1 MPSLPK
7 VKKGRTMNAIVS
19 PTPPAS
25 PVRRCVSACKPFFI
39 GVLALLLLIPLSMVR
54 SLLSERQ
61 SRRFD
66 AVANITGTWGESQ
79 TLIGPVLVVPYRI
92 PVKTRREQRVEDQIK
107 SVEEISWSTAHA
119 CFLPT
124 NLNVVGSLDPSI
136 LHRGIYEAA
145 VYRGTFS
152 LTGAFS
158 PPDFGEWKVDPANIL
173 WDEAVVLVSVSDP
186 RGLSDSLVLRLGETS
201 LTLGPGSHLASFDRP
216 LRARMPAGLMN
227 STETTPFSLDMKL
240 NGSGRLLIAPVGMQ
254 TQVVIDSP
262 WADPSFQGAFLPVE
276 REVAPNGFKA
286 VWQVSYYGRPVPQS
300 WTSAEGM
307 NAATGLSN
315 CSFGVSLVTPVDNY
329 RLVERAMKYG
339 ILFIVLLF
347 TAFFLFETLARLRIH
362 PLQYLLVGAALCL
375 FYLVLLALSELLVF
389 WGAYIVAA
397 GASTALVTGYSAAI
411 LGRRRA
417 VAIGLELVL
426 IYGFLY
432 TTLQLQDYALVLG
445 SAGLFAALAVVMF
458 STRRVNWYDAH

>member
-1 MPSLPK
+1 
-7 VKKGRTMNAIVS
+7 MNEIA
-19 PTPPAS
+19 PPPLPAS
-25 PVRRCVSACKPFFI
+25 PFSRYASAYKPFFV

-61 SRRFD
+61 ERHFE
-66 AVANITGTWGESQ
+66 AVANITGSWGDSQ

-92 PVKTRREQRVEDQIK
+92 SVKTHREQRVENQIK
-107 SVEEISWSTAHA
+107 SVEETSWSTAYA

-136 LHRGIYEAA
+136 LHRGIYKAT

-152 LTGAFS
+152 VTGAFA
-158 PPDFGEWKVDPANIL
+158 PPDFGEWNIDPANLL

-186 RGLSDSLVLRLGETS
+186 RGISDSLVLRLGETP
-201 LTLGPGSHLASFDRP
+201 LTLRPGSSLASFDRP
-216 LRARMPAGLMN
+216 LRARIPAGALN
-227 STETTPFSLDMKL
+227 PDEATPFSLDMKL
-240 NGSGRLLIAPVGMQ
+240 NGGQDLQIAPIGMQ
-254 TQVVIDSP
+254 TEVMLDSS
-262 WADPSFQGAFLPVE
+262 WADPSFQGAFLPVD
-276 REVAPNGFKA
+276 REVTPNGFKS
-286 VWQVSYYGRPVPQS
+286 VWQVSYYGRPFPQS
-300 WTSAEGM
+300 WTSTGDM
-307 NAATGLSN
+307 NAATGLSD

-339 ILFIVLLF
+339 ILFIVLIF
-347 TAFFLFETLARLRIH
+347 TAFFLFETLAKLRIH
-362 PLQYLLVGAALCL
+362 PLQYLLVGAALCI
-375 FYLVLLALSELLVF
+375 FYLVLLALSELLPF

-397 GASTALVTGYSAAI
+397 GAATALVTGYSAAI

-417 VAIGLELVL
+417 IAIGLELVL

-458 STRRVNWYDAH
+458 STRKVNWYEAH